1 MNFWF
6 LKGAIYNLKKLLHG
20 TTGYLNQIDQQIFSS
35 KCIQKEIKSEK
46 FKSSVLYQFN
56 SKHFHLGETSYS
68 ELLGTRISR
77 NLTQLEITLFRA
89 NFKLNL
95 ESAVTGD
102 RAKFQGRIFHSI
114 KYSRKG
120 NLNSYTVSYI
130 KNGKKKFGKIEYF
143 IEKNEN
149 FYAFIK
155 KLKIKEDLALPKSSG
170 VFDEFIHGDLM
181 KSYYKL
187 LVKTSD
193 FFFDFINCKSIEKRC
208 LIVSNEKNDFITE
221 ISYEYEHD

>member
-1 MNFWF
+1 M
-6 LKGAIYNLKKLLHG
+6 
-20 TTGYLNQIDQQIFSS
+20 
-35 KCIQKEIKSEK
+35 
-46 FKSSVLYQFN
+46 
-56 SKHFHLGETSYS
+56 GETSYS
-68 ELLGTRISR
+68 ELLGTSTSR
-77 NLTQLEITLFRA
+77 SLTHSEIILFSA
-89 NFKLNL
+89 NFNLNY

-102 RAKFQGRIFHSI
+102 RVKFEGITYHSI

-120 NLNSYTVSYI
+120 NLNSYTVSYM
-130 KNGKKKFGKIEYF
+130 KNRFKKFGKIEYF
-143 IEKNEN
+143 IEKDGS
-149 FYAFIK
+149 FYAFIQK
-155 KLKIKEDLALPKSSG
+155 CKIKEDLGSALPKSSG
-170 VFDEFIHGDLM
+170 VFGEFIHGDLM